1 MTSLHIINSLS
12 VVNTIEPILDIQ
24 DISVSI
30 NKPFHPIEQL
40 DKIQA
45 KPFHPAEQ
53 LDKIQAKPFPPVQ
66 QLDSLGGIILN
77 ETIRI
82 ASTCSEIKATYVEC
96 GGTQYYTVITEL
108 GLRIPSARWQDTS
121 YEPCPH
127 CGSYPRD
134 SKSTCRTR
142 I

>member
-30 NKPFHPIEQL
+30 NNPFP
-40 DKIQA
+40 
-45 KPFHPAEQ
+45 PAEQ